1 MTKEICPQCGKELQI
16 PEELEEFSCLY
27 CGARLT
33 RKMLRQKAEEVCDE
47 QAFAKVLPMLA
58 SLVRDFRG
66 YQKKIL
72 RSEFEG
78 AFETYDNGTRE
89 IFELLDR
96 GAAADQG
103 KIEQA
108 VSRLLDDLEGDWNWK
123 TAKDDDKIVIAI
135 FLVPALRRRKLR
147 VSEPFCETLQKRWC
161 ERYPKSPFYLGDYD
175 SISGGF
181 RKKAFGLCFIT
192 TAVCASEGKP
202 DDCEELTAFRAF
214 RDNWLRQQPDGPA
227 LIEEYYDIAPGI
239 VRCIDLTSDG
249 TSRYEEIRMQY
260 LNPCYEDLKA
270 GRFGACKAR
279 YVSMVRALEKEYLS

>member
-1 MTKEICPQCGKELQI
+1 MLEGICPQCGKQLQI
-16 PEELEEFSCLY
+16 PQELEEFSCLY

-33 RKMLRQKAEEVCDE
+33 KDMLKQETTEGCDE
-47 QAFAKVLPMLA
+47 QAFAQVLPMLA
-58 SLVRDFRG
+58 SLVRNFRG

-96 GAAADQG
+96 GAADDRE

-108 VSRLLDDLEGDWNWK
+108 AERLLNDLSGDWHGRESR
-123 TAKDDDKIVIAI
+123 DDDKIVIAI

-147 VSEPFCETLQKRWC
+147 ISEPFSEALQKKWC
-161 ERYPKSPFYLGDYD
+161 ERYPKSPFYLGDYE

-181 RKKAFGLCFIT
+181 KKRLFGLCFIT
-192 TAVCASEGKP
+192 TAVCEAEGKP

-214 RDNWLRQQPDGPA
+214 RDGWLSKQPDGRA

-239 VRCIDLTSDG
+239 VRCIELAPQTEKQ
-249 TSRYEEIRMQY
+249 YETIRTQY
-260 LNPCYEDLKA
+260 LSPCYEDLKA
-270 GRFGACKAR
+270 GRMEACKAR
-279 YVSMVRALEKEYLS
+279 YVAMVRTLEKTYLS